1 MYDLLFLLQVR
12 VRVDVM
18 VMNRCLMCFFF
29 VRRHT
34 AVNSTISTEFLMA
47 IAFFS
52 KYAKSVLVE
61 FVLEKGSMMI
71 SKIKFRLT
79 LIIKR
84 CM

>member
-1 MYDLLFLLQVR
+1 
-12 VRVDVM
+12 
-18 VMNRCLMCFFF
+18 
-29 VRRHT
+29 
-34 AVNSTISTEFLMA
+34 MA

-79 LIIKR
+79 LIIMR
-84 CM
+84 CMSSNSWIVGISLFWIEKLSNTDEDFDRLLRGVFAVPARRY